1 MKTNIKTKS
10 TIAAMVGAIAILT
23 SLSANAQKYAVKA
36 YGDIGLGKGISM
48 TTALPGMTSKSSS
61 NAFGVDFGWTFWT
74 KNANSLEANIGLG
87 YRLASATFDIASMSY
102 NYSAPATADE
112 DGNPYQRY
120 TNLSDVNQ
128 KVNLGYFNI
137 PIYLQYQYRIAKWLG
152 VHADFG
158 FGLGFKCSDK
168 VGATSGSAY
177 SYGIYPEYDNLVIDA
192 DYLNDFGNSDLAT
205 AKSEKA
211 EIPGFSAS
219 ILAGAGFEFYVAG
232 PVSIDLGIRY
242 NAGLTNAFG
251 SKHTI
256 NSTSSITAE
265 TAPVT
270 YSVKDGLQIKALSD
284 YVTKSHLNPFSLH
297 VGINVRF

>member
-1 MKTNIKTKS
+1 MKKIIFYTS
-10 TIAAMVGAIAILT
+10 VLLVCGLF
-23 SLSANAQKYAVKA
+23 SLSANAQKFVVKVN
-36 YGDIGLGKGISM
+36 GDISLGKAISLTSGLQEM
-48 TTALPGMTSKSSS
+48 TTKSSS
-61 NAFGVDFGWTFWT
+61 NSFGVDFGYTFL
-74 KNANSLEANIGLG
+74 KKGSNSLEANIGLG
-87 YRLASATFDIASMSY
+87 YRMASATFDLPSMSY
-102 NYSAPATADE
+102 NYAAPASADE

-128 KVNLGYFNI
+128 KVDMGYFNI
-137 PIYLQYQYRIAKWLG
+137 PVYLQYQYRIAKWIG
-152 VHADFG
+152 VYADFG

-192 DYLNDFGNSDLAT
+192 DYLNDFGNRNLAN
-205 AKSEKA
+205 AKPGKTETS
-211 EIPGFSAS
+211 GFSAS
-219 ILAGAGFEFYVAG
+219 IIAGAGFEFYVAG

-251 SKHTI
+251 SKYTI

-270 YSVKDGLQIKALSD
+270 YSVKDGLQVKALSD
-284 YVTKSHLNPFSLH
+284 YCTKSHLNPLSLH
-297 VGINVRF
+297 IGINIRF